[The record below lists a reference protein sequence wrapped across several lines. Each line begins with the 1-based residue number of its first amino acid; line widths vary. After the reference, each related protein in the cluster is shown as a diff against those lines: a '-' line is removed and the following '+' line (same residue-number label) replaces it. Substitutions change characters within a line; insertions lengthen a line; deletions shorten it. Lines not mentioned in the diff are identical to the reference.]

1 MEMCFEMCFLQQYR
15 NIVMLLL
22 TELINYLL
30 QALQD
35 VITTD
40 DQ

>member
-1 MEMCFEMCFLQQYR
+1 MCFEMCFVQRYG
-15 NIVMLLL
+15 NNVMLLR

-30 QALQD
+30 QALQNM
-35 VITTD
+35 ITAD

>member
-1 MEMCFEMCFLQQYR
+1 MEMCFVQQYR